1 MGARFFSHQLSCF
14 ARQWGYV
21 FDSGSF
27 YNPFFKKGAVMKF
40 FMSAIMLGFGGITM
54 TVAGKTLW
62 RKDLPSAAIFAIVG
76 VLAIF
81 LGVMVIVDPQALLE

>member
-1 MGARFFSHQLSCF
+1 
-14 ARQWGYV
+14 
-21 FDSGSF
+21 
-27 YNPFFKKGAVMKF
+27 MKF